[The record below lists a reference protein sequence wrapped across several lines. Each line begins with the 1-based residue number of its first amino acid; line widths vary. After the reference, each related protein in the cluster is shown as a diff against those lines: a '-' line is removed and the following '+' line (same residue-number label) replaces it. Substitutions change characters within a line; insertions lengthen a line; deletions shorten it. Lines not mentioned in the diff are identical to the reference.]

1 MLTKLVTLDN
11 GLKIMLMSK
20 DVYTVTGAVIVKTGM
35 LNETNEENGIS
46 HFLEHMAFKGT
57 KTKTAKELIDYIED
71 LGGNTNAYTADDKT
85 CYTVSMPGN
94 FWKEACNFLTDIIRN
109 STFPVEELEKERE
122 VIIQEYKQRNDDP
135 NYTGYLGLMKLGF
148 EGHRLSR
155 QVIGTLENIK
165 KFKQED
171 LINYYKKHYVPNNMI
186 FSLVVPENYDLE
198 EIAEYISSLFN
209 DLPREKDE
217 IFEKTKIADN
227 KRDIIYTPGIEQSY
241 IYMGMPAI
249 KLDSEW
255 QPVYDVMTAIFDG
268 GMSTRLFQTMREKL
282 GLTYSTSTFTDTCRI
297 ANTFIIFSIVETIN
311 EDKAIQAIKDTFSTL
326 CDSITDKEL
335 AKAKNMLSYTFAT
348 ANEGKRMMKYYIN
361 NLFYFNKEFNY
372 EEELKKRM
380 DVTKEQIF
388 KLAKAMTNKEFTIC
402 IVRPQKDI

>member
-11 GLKIMLMSK
+11 GLKIILMSK
-20 DVYTVTGAVIVKTGM
+20 DIYTVNGAITVKTGM
-35 LNETNEENGIS
+35 LNETDEENGIS

-57 KTKTAKELIDYIED
+57 KTKTAKELIDYIEN
-71 LGGNTNAYTADDKT
+71 LGGNTNAYTADDRT

-94 FWKEACNFLTDIIRN
+94 FWKEACNFLTDIVRN
-109 STFPVEELEKERE
+109 SIFPIEELEKERE

-148 EGHRLSR
+148 EGHRLER

-165 KFKQED
+165 NFKQED
-171 LINYYKKHYVPNNMI
+171 LIKYYKKHYIPNNMI
-186 FSLVVPENYDLE
+186 FSLIVPENYNLD
-198 EIAEYISSLFN
+198 EITSYISNLFN
-209 DLPREKDE
+209 DLSRGEEE
-217 IFEKTKIADN
+217 IFERVKIAED
-227 KRDIIYTPGIEQSY
+227 KKTIIYKPGIEQSY

-249 KLDSEW
+249 KIDSEW
-255 QPVYDVMTAIFDG
+255 QPIYDVMMAIFDG

-297 ANTFIIFSIVETIN
+297 ANTFIIFSIVEPVN
-311 EDKAIQAIKDTFSTL
+311 EDKAIQAIKDTFMTL
-326 CDSITDKEL
+326 CNSITDEEL
-335 AKAKNMLSYTFAT
+335 TKAKNTLSYAFAT
-348 ANEGKRMMKYYIN
+348 ANEGKNIIKYYVN

-380 DVTKEQIF
+380 NVTKEQIF
-388 KLAKAMTNKEFTIC
+388 KLAKAMANKKFTIC